1 MPSLSRII
9 AIALPCFALASA
21 AAILATASK
30 TVAPVDIS
38 VVSVTGLG
46 TTNLVAMEFRRC
58 SSTARF
64 AEAHRVQLRIAG
76 KWQPPVSLPELGD
89 GCLFA
94 HTNCER
100 LVFSIPAEADACR
113 FSFEYREGPRPY
125 CQAYFFLRKH
135 GVSQRFP
142 MLSREVLKCVPRQPR
157 LRRAECELKI
167 PAGTYNEPATGKGG
181 IPSASPVGR
190 AWPAAPPHERLTV

>member
-1 MPSLSRII
+1 VPLRSRII
-9 AIALPCFALASA
+9 AIALPCFALASVG
-21 AAILATASK
+21 AIVATASK

-38 VVSVTGLG
+38 VVNVTRLG

-58 SSTARF
+58 RSAARF

-76 KWQPPVSLPELGD
+76 KWQPPVSLPEFGD
-89 GCLFA
+89 DYLFA

-113 FSFEYREGPRPY
+113 LSLGYRVGPRPY
-125 CQAYFFLRKH
+125 CQAYFFLRRH
-135 GVSQRFP
+135 GLYQRFP
-142 MLSREVLKCVPRQPR
+142 MLSHAVLKCVPQQPR

-167 PAGTYNEPATGKGG
+167 PTGTHNEPVGSKDG
-181 IPSASPVGR
+181 IPSASHVGR
-190 AWPAAPPHERLTV
+190 GWPPRLITRG